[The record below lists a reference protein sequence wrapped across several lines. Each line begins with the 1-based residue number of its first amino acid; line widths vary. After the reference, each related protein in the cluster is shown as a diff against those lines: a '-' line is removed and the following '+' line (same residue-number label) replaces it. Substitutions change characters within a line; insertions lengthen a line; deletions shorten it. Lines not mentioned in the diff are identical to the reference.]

1 MFCGGLFGA
10 CGVFHAPMIARC
22 HRAGKRASGIFRQ
35 YSERE
40 IEIVRSVLPFTDV
53 ATFGC
58 SFGARAVSSSA
69 IFEST
74 GCVHMLQASQ
84 AYFETTEPEDAPSEL
99 SDGPAY
105 AAALEARRIIEIA
118 VFWVLGAG
126 GLNRSDAAVL
136 EPNLM
141 LARHV
146 SMYLAHVSCRMS
158 LSDVGRLYAR
168 DRTTVAYACAVIE
181 ERRDDPKFDSAL
193 ELLEWAVPMMAARP
207 AAYRLPF

>member
-1 MFCGGLFGA
+1 
-10 CGVFHAPMIARC
+10 
-22 HRAGKRASGIFRQ
+22 
-35 YSERE
+35 
-40 IEIVRSVLPFTDV
+40 
-53 ATFGC
+53 
-58 SFGARAVSSSA
+58 
-69 IFEST
+69 
-74 GCVHMLQASQ
+74 MLQASQ
-84 AYFETTEPEDAPSEL
+84 AFFETTEPEDAPSEL

-118 VFWVLGAG
+118 VFWVLGAA
-126 GLNRSDAAVL
+126 GLNRSHGTGL
-136 EPNLM
+136 EPHLI

-181 ERRDDPKFDSAL
+181 DRRDDPKFDSAL

>member
-1 MFCGGLFGA
+1 
-10 CGVFHAPMIARC
+10 MIALAR
-22 HRAGKRASGIFRQ
+22 RAGKRTSGIFRQ
-35 YSERE
+35 HGERE
-40 IEIVRSVLPFTDV
+40 FEIARSGMPFTDV

-69 IFEST
+69 LCNSI

-84 AYFETTEPEDAPSEL
+84 AFFETAEPEDVPSEL
-99 SDGPAY
+99 RDGPAY
-105 AAALEARRIIEIA
+105 AAGLEARRIIELA

-126 GLNRSDAAVL
+126 SLNQSNGSAL
-136 EPNLM
+136 EPGLI

-181 ERRDDPKFDSAL
+181 DRRDDPKFNSAL